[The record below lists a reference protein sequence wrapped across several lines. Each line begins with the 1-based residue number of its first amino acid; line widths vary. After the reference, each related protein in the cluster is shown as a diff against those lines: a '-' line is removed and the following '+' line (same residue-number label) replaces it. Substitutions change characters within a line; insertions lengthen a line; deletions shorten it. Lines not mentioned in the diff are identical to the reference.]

1 MFKHGHKLSLQA
13 GHKLSFKHG
22 HKLVHGT
29 ERNGLTKKQ
38 LTLGMKSCVSNAHV
52 GERNSIELEG
62 EK

>member
-29 ERNGLTKKQ
+29 ERYGLTKKE
-38 LTLGMKSCVSNAHV
+38 LTLIAYVTLSNARGGAH
-52 GERNSIELEG
+52 ENA
-62 EK
+62 